1 MNAAKC
7 LEAFGASDEVKVFSG
22 APKPLIR
29 PARHD
34 PQIHGKDGLAGV
46 ENLPSSDDP
55 RVLKRLEH
63 PDGPTKAIEAIANAV
78 RNKWREGQGQQVV
91 ILSSG
96 PMTNIA
102 LFVSVYPELLGGVG
116 KTHTY

>member
-7 LEAFGASDEVKVFSG
+7 LEAFGAPENIKVYRG

-29 PARHD
+29 PVRHD
-34 PQIHGKDGLAGV
+34 PQIHGISGLAGV
-46 ENLPSSDDP
+46 ENLPDASDP
-55 RVLKRLEH
+55 KVLRRFQH
-63 PDGPTKAIEAIANAV
+63 PEGQMKAIEAIANAV
-78 RNKWREGQGQQVV
+78 RRTWRNGEGQQVV

-102 LFVSVYPELLGGVG
+102 LFVSVYPELLAGVG
-116 KTHTY
+116 E